1 MAPRAEALLYAAAR
15 AQLVEEVVRP
25 ALARGAVVLTD
36 RYLDSSIA
44 YQGFGRE
51 LGLDDIIT
59 LSVWATDCLFPELTL
74 YYHVSEEERS
84 GRNNGAADRL
94 EAESGEFFSR
104 VETGYAHMADL
115 HSHRFRVIDAS
126 GPVGEVYRRTR
137 AAVNEEFG
145 WLGTGAAAGGTRSGG
160 PVVPAECDLEGHGT
174 V

>member
-1 MAPRAEALLYAAAR
+1 MYRRKSVR
-15 AQLVEEVVRP
+15 AQTTVQP
-25 ALARGAVVLTD
+25 T
-36 RYLDSSIA
+36 
-44 YQGFGRE
+44 
-51 LGLDDIIT
+51 
-59 LSVWATDCLFPELTL
+59 VWK
-74 YYHVSEEERS
+74 RK
-84 GRNNGAADRL
+84 AA
-94 EAESGEFFSR
+94 SFFSR